1 MPRDLEQVDP
11 KWAWDTYQ
19 PDSQYPW
26 TRRSAAHLFRRAGYG
41 ANSGELDEAVRI
53 GPAASIDKLLTADQ
67 TAGSFQ
73 QEMDSF
79 AKTTLATGN
88 AKKLSSWW
96 LYRALHAPDQL
107 HDKVTLF
114 WHGHFA
120 ASAAKVQDANVM
132 YKQHT
137 MLRELALGEFVK
149 LAHAI
154 SRDPAM
160 LIYLDSA
167 TNRKRHPNENFAR
180 ELMELFCLGT
190 GNYTEQDIR
199 EIARCFT
206 GWEVR
211 RRKFTFNKY
220 QHDKGEKSFLSRSGT
235 FGGEDAV
242 DVVVDH
248 PAAANFIAGKLVRF
262 FVFDDSE
269 IPAALLKPLADD
281 FRKHDLNI
289 RHLVDRILRSRLLHS
304 EYSYGRKIRSPVE
317 LGLGLLRALEGSA
330 NTIRLVEE
338 MESLGQ
344 ALFFPPSVKGW
355 DGGRAWINS
364 STLLGRAN
372 MVGRIVRD
380 EEARFAGG
388 QLSDLA
394 KKHAVASANEIV
406 DWLTELLIA
415 VPIADDV
422 REQLIDTARQAKDNP
437 NKQMTEVIHMIGTL
451 PEFQLG

>member
-1 MPRDLEQVDP
+1 MSRDLTQVDP
-11 KWAWDTYQ
+11 QWAWSVYE

-26 TRRSAAHLFRRAGYG
+26 SRRSAAHLFRRAGYG
-41 ANSGELDEAVRI
+41 ASWAQLDEAVRV
-53 GPAASIDKLLTADQ
+53 GPAATIDGLLA
-67 TAGSFQ
+67 AGQAARGFQ
-73 QEMDSF
+73 QEMDRF

-107 HDKVTLF
+107 HDKLTLF

-120 ASAAKVQDANVM
+120 TSAAKVQDAHVM
-132 YKQHT
+132 YEQHA
-137 MLRELALGEFVK
+137 MLRQLALGEFIK
-149 LAHAI
+149 LAQAI

-167 TNRKRHPNENFAR
+167 TNRKRHPNENYAR

-211 RRKFTFNKY
+211 RRRFTFNKY
-220 QHDKGEKSFLSRSGT
+220 QHDKDEKHFLGQRGR

-242 DVVVDH
+242 DIVVDH

-262 FVFDDSE
+262 FAFDDTE
-269 IPAALLKPLADD
+269 IPTALLKPLADD
-281 FRKHDLNI
+281 FRKHDLNV
-289 RHLVDRILRSRLLHS
+289 RHVVDRILRSRLLHS
-304 EYSYGRKIRSPVE
+304 EYSFGRKIRSPVE
-317 LGLGLLRALEGSA
+317 LSLGLLRGLEGSA
-330 NTIRLVEE
+330 NTIQLVEE
-338 MESLGQ
+338 LELLGQ
-344 ALFFPPSVKGW
+344 AMFFPPSVKGW

-372 MVGRIVRD
+372 LVGRIVRD
-380 EEARFAGG
+380 EQTKFAGG
-388 QLSDLA
+388 PLSELA
-394 KKHAVASANEIV
+394 KKYGATTAGEVV
-406 DWLTELLIA
+406 DWLAELLIA

-422 REQLIDTARQAKDNP
+422 RQQLIGTARRANDNP
-437 NKQMTEVIHMIGTL
+437 NRQIAEVIHMIGTL
-451 PEFQLG
+451 PEFQLC